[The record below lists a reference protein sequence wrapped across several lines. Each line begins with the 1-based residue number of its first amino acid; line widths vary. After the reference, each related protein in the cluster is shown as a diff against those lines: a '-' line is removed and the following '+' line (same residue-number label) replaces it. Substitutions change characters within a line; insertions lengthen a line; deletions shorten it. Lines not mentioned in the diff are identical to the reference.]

1 MAKISKK
8 TKESTA
14 LENSPTAPVTDLQN
28 GNGVAKSDKPLPGT
42 ISFQKSAKPKSAAK
56 SRSAVARKSSSAG
69 KPRSTA
75 PVRKPSAK
83 KGLISDEEIRIRA
96 YFISEN
102 RMREGRQGDSSTD
115 WLEARRQL
123 EREAGKRS

>member
-28 GNGVAKSDKPLPGT
+28 GNGVAKSD
-42 ISFQKSAKPKSAAK
+42 KPKSAAK

-115 WLEARRQL
+115 WLEARLQL